1 MERSVDLSRARILSV
16 ASVAW
21 GALAAVAG
29 IAIGLASGSL
39 SLLGFGSDSAI
50 DSMASVALVWRFHIE
65 GRDPARA
72 ERVEHL
78 ADRLVGAVLVLA
90 ALGLLVGAVRALAA
104 HGDIHEAPGQL
115 LLLAAS
121 LLILPPLAIAKRRVA
136 DRLGSTALRN
146 DALLTGAAAV
156 LALVAVGALVLSD
169 LGLWWA
175 DAAGSLV
182 IAAVLAREGW
192 ASVGWGRET

>member
-1 MERSVDLSRARILSV
+1 MLSI
-16 ASVAW
+16 ASVLW

-39 SLLGFGSDSAI
+39 SLLGFGLDSAI

-65 GRDPARA
+65 GTDPERA

-78 ADRLVGAVLVLA
+78 ADRIVGAVLMVAAA
-90 ALGLLVGAVRALAA
+90 ALTVGAIRALLSQ
-104 HGDIHEAPGQL
+104 GEIHEAPGQL
-115 LLLAAS
+115 LLLGAS

-136 DRLGSTALRN
+136 GRLGSQALRN
-146 DALLTGAAAV
+146 DSLLTGAAAV
-156 LALVAVGALVLSD
+156 LALVALGALALSD

-175 DAAGSLV
+175 DAVGSIV
-182 IAAVLAREGW
+182 IAVVLAREGW
-192 ASVGWGRET
+192 ASVGWGRESR